1 MHISMNSTLFA
12 ILFRGYNA
20 DIIRGRGGEGSR
32 VRQKSCSLALAIQNF
47 AIYKRSKFQTRSEF
61 SCENLAFLFLNKKA
75 RLEIASGPNG
85 TPYLSVL
92 SIITHTSF
100 IFVEE
105 FGMCKLRTGMI
116 GTHAYSHLVNQL
128 PVSFL
133 KYIFR

>member
-1 MHISMNSTLFA
+1 MKIMHISMNSRLFA
-12 ILFRGYNA
+12 ILFRGYTA
-20 DIIRGRGGEGSR
+20 DIIRRRGSESATAREKSR
-32 VRQKSCSLALAIQNF
+32 SLALAISSL
-47 AIYKRSKFQTRSEF
+47 AIFKRSYMEF

-105 FGMCKLRTGMI
+105 FGMCKVRTGMI
-116 GTHAYSHLVNQL
+116 SGHVLILIQ
-128 PVSFL
+128 
-133 KYIFR
+133 